1 MNEQTTNTKLIAHLF
16 FRLLPLQILL
26 ALVSAVNGIVSSLF
40 ASNYVGAEAMAAIGL
55 FSPVIRLLG
64 TVSTVFVAGSQ
75 IACGRYMGANQV
87 ERTQSVFFTDL
98 VITTAISLLTSAVLV
113 LGAAT
118 DLTRII
124 TSDDAVRA
132 VLNRYIIGQAIGIPP
147 LIIGQQLSAFL
158 SLENRSRRATIASL
172 CYIAAN
178 VVLSWLFVVVLRMD
192 ALGLA
197 LATSLGLWVFLLVQL
212 QFYFSGKSVLKLS
225 GGPMRVKDATEI
237 VKRGYTGALNNGYQT
252 LRYFIINGLI
262 LTHIGSLGMTAS
274 AAVDSVMN
282 IFWVIPT
289 AIMTVTRML
298 MSVNIGEEDRQSLV
312 DTMRVSLYRCL
323 PMMACVSL
331 GLILMAVPLT
341 RLFFRDPADPVYQ
354 MTIDAFRLF
363 PICMPLSVILLQF
376 SCYAQTSGNQFM
388 IHLLSLLD
396 GLLCMV
402 IFTALLIPRFGM
414 NGFYA
419 AYTCNGI
426 ICLVAIISYA
436 WIRHKKF
443 PRNVEQLMVIPDDF
457 GVGPENRIDIS
468 VRSIDDVVKVS
479 DQVMQFCKGKGI
491 PISRAYQA
499 ALFLEEMAVNVVE
512 HGFKADRK
520 SHSVDIR
527 VVLDHDDIIL
537 RIKDDCIPFNP
548 AELQEIHDP
557 KDRLRGA
564 GIRMVYKGA
573 KDVKYQNILGLNV
586 LTIRI

>member
-1 MNEQTTNTKLIAHLF
+1 
-16 FRLLPLQILL
+16 
-26 ALVSAVNGIVSSLF
+26 
-40 ASNYVGAEAMAAIGL
+40 
-55 FSPVIRLLG
+55 
-64 TVSTVFVAGSQ
+64 
-75 IACGRYMGANQV
+75 
-87 ERTQSVFFTDL
+87 
-98 VITTAISLLTSAVLV
+98 
-113 LGAAT
+113 
-118 DLTRII
+118 
-124 TSDDAVRA
+124 
-132 VLNRYIIGQAIGIPP
+132 
-147 LIIGQQLSAFL
+147 
-158 SLENRSRRATIASL
+158 
-172 CYIAAN
+172 
-178 VVLSWLFVVVLRMD
+178 
-192 ALGLA
+192 
-197 LATSLGLWVFLLVQL
+197 
-212 QFYFSGKSVLKLS
+212 
-225 GGPMRVKDATEI
+225 MRVKDATEI

-491 PISRAYQA
+491 PISRAYMA

>member
-64 TVSTVFVAGSQ
+64 TVSTVFVV
-75 IACGRYMGANQV
+75 GANQV

-225 GGPMRVKDATEI
+225 GGPMRVKDAAEI

-402 IFTALLIPRFGM
+402 IFTA
-414 NGFYA
+414 
-419 AYTCNGI
+419 
-426 ICLVAIISYA
+426 
-436 WIRHKKF
+436 
-443 PRNVEQLMVIPDDF
+443 
-457 GVGPENRIDIS
+457 
-468 VRSIDDVVKVS
+468 
-479 DQVMQFCKGKGI
+479 
-491 PISRAYQA
+491 
-499 ALFLEEMAVNVVE
+499 
-512 HGFKADRK
+512 
-520 SHSVDIR
+520 
-527 VVLDHDDIIL
+527 
-537 RIKDDCIPFNP
+537 
-548 AELQEIHDP
+548 
-557 KDRLRGA
+557 
-564 GIRMVYKGA
+564 
-573 KDVKYQNILGLNV
+573 
-586 LTIRI
+586 